1 MPLGSVPNA
10 RKHSASITTL
20 STGTIVL
27 VHASPESIAI
37 DPFPKCSA
45 ADATTKLG
53 LFVYLRSNG
62 KSSVVE
68 DVDLSTRTSTNRKVG
83 GGLLGSELSLS

>member
-1 MPLGSVPNA
+1 MESVLSA
-10 RKHSASITTL
+10 LKHSASTTTL
-20 STGTIVL
+20 STGTIAL
-27 VHASPESIAI
+27 VGASPESIAI

-53 LFVYLRSNG
+53 PFVYLCSKG

-68 DVDLSTRTSTNRKVG
+68 DVDLSTSASTNRKAG